1 VRKYEVG
8 DYEACRVFS
17 YLSPLAGE
25 SIGRLRRPFLEPDF
39 LNQYFVTTRS
49 KSFCNNICH
58 KLTFD
63 VVNLHEPIPRTR
75 SSKVEQKSG
84 ERASPF
90 DLDQ

>member
-1 VRKYEVG
+1 MSQ
-8 DYEACRVFS
+8 DIPC
-17 YLSPLAGE
+17 
-25 SIGRLRRPFLEPDF
+25 
-39 LNQYFVTTRS
+39 RS

-63 VVNLHEPIPRTR
+63 VVKLHEPIPRTR

-84 ERASPF
+84 ERVSPF